1 MKYILIK
8 ISRIS
13 AIFFFYI
20 VRDIIPL
27 TKAVNKTD
35 VNDSKLYLLRNIFS
49 RTHNTV
55 V

>member
-13 AIFFFYI
+13 AIFFYI